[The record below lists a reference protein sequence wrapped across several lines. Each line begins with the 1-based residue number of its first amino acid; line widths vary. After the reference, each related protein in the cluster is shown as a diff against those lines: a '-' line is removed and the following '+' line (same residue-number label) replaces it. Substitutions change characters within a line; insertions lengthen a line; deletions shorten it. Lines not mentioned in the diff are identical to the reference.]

1 MILLALG
8 SNLGDRAQ
16 TLERARAALEAAGV
30 QVLAASS
37 LHETAALVP
46 DGAPADWDRPYL
58 NQVLQVQTVLAPA
71 ALLAATQAIEL
82 RLGRTTAPRWAP
94 RVIDID
100 LLAHGDHVVDT
111 TALTLPHPQLHLR
124 RFVLAPLCE
133 IAPHWRHPL
142 LGRTA
147 ADLLAALPA

>member
-58 NQVLQVQTVLAPA
+58 NQVLQAQTVLAPA

-82 RLGRTTAPRWAP
+82 RLGRATAPRWAP

>member
-8 SNLGDRAQ
+8 SNLGPRAQ

-30 QVLAASS
+30 HVLAASS

-58 NQVLQVQTVLAPA
+58 NQVLQVQTLLAPA

-100 LLAHGDHVVDT
+100 LLAHGEHVIDS

-133 IAPHWRHPL
+133 IAPQWRHPV

-147 ADLLAALPA
+147 AGLLAALPA

>member
-8 SNLGDRAQ
+8 SNLGARAQ

-30 QVLAASS
+30 QVLAASA
-37 LHETAALVP
+37 LHETAALMP
-46 DGAPADWDRPYL
+46 AGAPVDWDRPYL
-58 NQVLQVQTVLAPA
+58 NQVLQVQTALAPA

-100 LLAHGDHVVDT
+100 LLAHGDHVIDS

-124 RFVLAPLCE
+124 RFVLEPLCE

-147 ADLLAALPA
+147 AELLAALPA

>member
-58 NQVLQVQTVLAPA
+58 NQVLQAQTALAPA

>member
-8 SNLGDRAQ
+8 SNLGPRAQ

-30 QVLAASS
+30 HVLAASS

-100 LLAHGDHVVDT
+100 LLAHGTHVVDSA
-111 TALTLPHPQLHLR
+111 ALTLPHPQLHLR

-133 IAPHWRHPL
+133 IAPQWRHPV

-147 ADLLAALPA
+147 AELLAALPA